1 MTARTTGD
9 ESVERRR
16 PLPRRPGRPEQV
28 RDKILAL
35 VQERGLTAGDKLPS
49 ESEVCE
55 LFGVGRSTAR
65 EAMKLLEQHGVVTAE
80 QGRGRFLS
88 GSAAVHVERPATV
101 YESITE
107 MLSSLG
113 IEAVTTVLSVE
124 EGVADEQE
132 ADSLGTQPGDA
143 VIRTVRLRT
152 AGEEPLIV
160 SLNTMPRDCLP
171 GPVAYRDW
179 SGSIT
184 EALAHHG
191 HHVVSAA
198 AQVSAVLLPDDLA
211 ARFSL
216 PTGSPWLLVREQCV
230 TATGRRVLYA
240 EDYHSGP
247 HFTYQVLRRR

>member
-1 MTARTTGD
+1 MRD
-9 ESVERRR
+9 E
-16 PLPRRPGRPEQV
+16 
-28 RDKILAL
+28 ILAL

-49 ESEVCE
+49 EAEVCE

-88 GSAAVHVERPATV
+88 ASAAVHVERPATV

-113 IEAVTTVLSVE
+113 IDSVTTVLSVVE
-124 EGVADEQE
+124 TTADEQE
-132 ADSLGTQPGDA
+132 AAALGLPSGEP
-143 VIRTVRLRT
+143 VIRTVRLRS
-152 AGEEPLIV
+152 AGDEPLIV
-160 SLNTMPRDCLP
+160 SRNTIPRACLP
-171 GPVAYRDW
+171 GPVAHRDW

-184 EALAHHG
+184 EALANHG

-198 AQVSAVLLPDDLA
+198 AQVSAVLLPDDLVS
-211 ARFSL
+211 RYSL
-216 PTGSPWLLVREQCV
+216 PADSPWLLVREQCV
-230 TATGRRVLYA
+230 TAGGRRVLYA

-247 HFTYQVLRRR
+247 HFSYQVLRRR